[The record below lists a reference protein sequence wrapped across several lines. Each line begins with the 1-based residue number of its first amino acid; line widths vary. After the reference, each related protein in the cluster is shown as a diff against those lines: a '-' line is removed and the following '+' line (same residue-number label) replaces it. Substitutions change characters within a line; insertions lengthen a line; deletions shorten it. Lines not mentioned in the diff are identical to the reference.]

1 MISSRTNIANINVF
15 LFSWDTRGGVVVV
28 VVVVAAAAAAAV
40 VVATNKILRVRT
52 YCCFVD
58 YRI

>member
-28 VVVVAAAAAAAV
+28 VVVAAAAAAAV

-52 YCCFVD
+52 YCCH
-58 YRI
+58 

>member
-28 VVVVAAAAAAAV
+28 VVVVVVAAAAAAAV

-52 YCCFVD
+52 YCCH
-58 YRI
+58 